1 MAKHKPTQGGNGVSA
16 AASRIENKGAE
27 SSRKGGNP
35 AWRPGVSGNPGG
47 RPKEVRE
54 LIELARSAV
63 PRAFALAQN
72 LLGDSDE
79 ESRVRLE
86 AAKFL
91 TSYGLGAPPRQVQV
105 TDADGAPLFGMT
117 DEQLEARLKAITAKA
132 IEEPRP

>member
-1 MAKHKPTQGGNGVSA
+1 MAKHKPTQRGNGVSA
-16 AASRIENKGAE
+16 AANSMPER
-27 SSRKGGNP
+27 P
-35 AWRPGVSGNPGG
+35 APGVPFRPGQSGNPSG
-47 RPKEVRE
+47 RPKQVLE

-132 IEEPRP
+132 IEEPKP